1 MAENWIKDYQ
11 EKKDEINIDITKAS
25 TKESTKESTQK
36 RSMEIVED
44 SLTGK
49 FSAYQS
55 AHFSDSVSWNVYAVD
70 FSWKMFFLC
79 WSEIYCVQNKKTQHY
94 LT

>member
-70 FSWKMFFLC
+70 FSWKMIEKLNII
-79 WSEIYCVQNKKTQHY
+79 WLSNDSLMIYW
-94 LT
+94 LW

>member
-1 MAENWIKDYQ
+1 MIENWKKDYQ

-55 AHFSDSVSWNVYAVD
+55 AHFSDSVFWNVYAVD
-70 FSWKMFFLC
+70 FSWKMIEKLNII
-79 WSEIYCVQNKKTQHY
+79 WLSNDSLMIYW
-94 LT
+94 LW